1 MQLNIYNT
9 NFEAGTLVL
18 MIFLYAYLRVKYYNK
33 SAVNDALRRL
43 VVVEIIATVMDLF
56 SSITISS
63 DAFPAWTNVLSNTL
77 YYLALMTT
85 STMVVIYILAFI
97 KDRPH
102 YPRLLFASKAVLFI
116 LGLLVLIN
124 IPTGII
130 CRFPKEGYIHG
141 PLYWLLYAVPGLSI
155 LVSFVLIVTYR
166 QIFTKSQK
174 IVLLMIL
181 LFSGAGPLLQAFFF
195 PNILLSNV
203 TPAIS
208 MILALFTVVSPNY
221 NELEA
226 QRAELEERRNSL
238 SKEVAAKTAEVM
250 EKEERSEL
258 LSKQIIA
265 SLAETIDAVTID
277 KQWHTENVAYLS
289 SLIAKELGLSR
300 NMQYRIYC
308 MGIVHDIG
316 IVGVDE
322 DVVLKGGKYTP
333 EEADEMKKHAEIGYK
348 ILSRIEEMP
357 EIGIGARC
365 HHEHYDGTGYPEGLK
380 GEDIPLEARIIGA
393 ADAYDGMTE
402 QRSYKD
408 ALTKEE
414 AIAEIQRCSGTQ
426 FDPRVARALTLLL
439 KRNKYKP
446 GVSVEDAFLKVAG
459 KGGTLT

>member
-1 MQLNIYNT
+1 MRLNIYNT
-9 NFEAGTLVL
+9 NYEAGTLVF
-18 MIFLYAYLRVKYYNK
+18 MIFIYAYLRVKYYNK

-43 VVVEIIATVMDLF
+43 VVTEIIVTALDLL
-56 SSITISS
+56 SSMTMS
-63 DAFPAWTNVLSNTL
+63 FLPVPVWVNVLVNTL
-77 YYLALMTT
+77 YYMALFTT
-85 STMVVIYILAFI
+85 SAMVVIYNLAFI
-97 KDRPH
+97 KGRPA
-102 YPRLLFASKAVLFI
+102 YPKLLFAVKAVLFAF
-116 LGLLVLIN
+116 LLLAVIN
-124 IPTGII
+124 VPTGLI
-130 CRFPKEGYIHG
+130 CRFPKGSYVHG
-141 PLYWLLYAVPGLSI
+141 PIYWVVYIAPMLSI
-155 LVSFVLIVTYR
+155 LVSIILIITYR
-166 QIFTKSQK
+166 HIFSRGTKA
-174 IVLLMIL
+174 VLLLIL
-181 LFSGAGPLLQAFFF
+181 LFSGIGPFLQAFFF
-195 PNILLSNV
+195 PDILLSNV
-203 TPAIS
+203 SPAIG

-221 NELEA
+221 NELEKK
-226 QRAELEERRNSL
+226 RAELEEKRNSL
-238 SKEVAAKTAEVM
+238 SKEVAEKTAEVM
-250 EKEERSEL
+250 KKEERSEL

-265 SLAETIDAVTID
+265 SLAETIDAVTTD

-289 SLIAKELGLSR
+289 SLIAKEMGLSR

-322 DVVLKGGKYTP
+322 DVVLKSGKYTP
-333 EEADEMKKHAEIGYK
+333 EEAVKMQEHTEIGYK

-459 KGGTLT
+459 KGGTLK

>member
-56 SSITISS
+56 SSITISF

-102 YPRLLFASKAVLFI
+102 YPRFLFASKAVLFI

-166 QIFTKSQK
+166 QIFTK
-174 IVLLMIL
+174 
-181 LFSGAGPLLQAFFF
+181 LQAFFF
-195 PNILLSNV
+195 PRILLSNV

-226 QRAELEERRNSL
+226 KKAELEERRNSL

-265 SLAETIDAVTID
+265 SLAETIDAVTTD

-333 EEADEMKKHAEIGYK
+333 EEADEMKKHAEIGYR

-357 EIGIGARC
+357 G
-365 HHEHYDGTGYPEGLK
+365 P
-380 GEDIPLEARIIGA
+380 
-393 ADAYDGMTE
+393 
-402 QRSYKD
+402 Q
-408 ALTKEE
+408 
-414 AIAEIQRCSGTQ
+414 
-426 FDPRVARALTLLL
+426 
-439 KRNKYKP
+439 
-446 GVSVEDAFLKVAG
+446 
-459 KGGTLT
+459 GGGNPN

>member
-1 MQLNIYNT
+1 ML
-9 NFEAGTLVL
+9 
-18 MIFLYAYLRVKYYNK
+18 
-33 SAVNDALRRL
+33 
-43 VVVEIIATVMDLF
+43 
-56 SSITISS
+56 
-63 DAFPAWTNVLSNTL
+63 
-77 YYLALMTT
+77 
-85 STMVVIYILAFI
+85 
-97 KDRPH
+97 
-102 YPRLLFASKAVLFI
+102 
-116 LGLLVLIN
+116 
-124 IPTGII
+124 
-130 CRFPKEGYIHG
+130 
-141 PLYWLLYAVPGLSI
+141 
-155 LVSFVLIVTYR
+155 
-166 QIFTKSQK
+166 
-174 IVLLMIL
+174 
-181 LFSGAGPLLQAFFF
+181 
-195 PNILLSNV
+195 
-203 TPAIS
+203 
-208 MILALFTVVSPNY
+208 LALFTVVSPNY

-333 EEADEMKKHAEIGYK
+333 EEADEMKKHAEIGYR
-348 ILSRIEEMP
+348 ILSRIEEIP
-357 EIGIGARC
+357 EIGTGALY
-365 HHEHYDGTGYPEGLK
+365 HHEHFDGTGYPKGLK
-380 GEDIPLEARIIGA
+380 GEEIPIEARIIGA

-408 ALTKEE
+408 ALSKEE

-426 FDPRVARALTLLL
+426 FDPHVARALVLLL
-439 KRNKYKP
+439 KRGKYQP

-459 KGGTLT
+459 KGGTLK